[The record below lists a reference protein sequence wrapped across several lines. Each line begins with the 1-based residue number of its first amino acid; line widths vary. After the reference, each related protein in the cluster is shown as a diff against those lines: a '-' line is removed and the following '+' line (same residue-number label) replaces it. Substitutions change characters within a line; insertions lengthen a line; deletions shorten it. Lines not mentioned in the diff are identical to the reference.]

1 MDQAE
6 VYRQVLTAIV
16 KGKVNAFGKVAITK
30 AREVGSLTIDD
41 AGNAIAIAGDP
52 VSAIE
57 RLLEIYKR
65 QAGDVAVKSARMHV
79 ARILAAHPGLRLPAE
94 LC

>member
-57 RLLEIYKR
+57 QLLAIYKR